1 MQPHVNPP
9 TFSQEPHPPMPTL
22 DNPRYEFF
30 AQARARGARLDDAYE
45 DAGFVLNK
53 GHSSRVARRP
63 EVAARIAELRLQ
75 RNEAE
80 DVSPQKVIATLLRM
94 AKAGEASENASLL
107 KEARLALLDAARLHG
122 VAAEARRL
130 DQADIIDEFGY
141 LAKAAAARAMA

>member
-1 MQPHVNPP
+1 
-9 TFSQEPHPPMPTL
+9 MPTL
-22 DNPRYEFF
+22 TNTRYEFF

-53 GHSSRVARRP
+53 GHSSRLARRP
-63 EVAARIAELRLQ
+63 EIAQRIAELRVQ

-80 DVSPQKVIATLLRM
+80 DVSPHKVIATLLRM

-122 VAAEARRL
+122 DMDRARRF
-130 DQADIIDEFGY
+130 DQDDIVDEFDR
-141 LAKAAAARAMA
+141 LAKAAAMRPVE

>member
-1 MQPHVNPP
+1 
-9 TFSQEPHPPMPTL
+9 MPTL
-22 DNPRYEFF
+22 TNTRYEFF

-53 GHSSRVARRP
+53 GHPSRLARRP
-63 EVAARIAELRLQ
+63 EVAQRIAELRVQ

-80 DVSPQKVIATLLRM
+80 DISPHKVIATLLRM

-122 VAAEARRL
+122 AMADARRL
-130 DQADIIDEFGY
+130 DQDDIADEFGF
-141 LAKAAAARAMA
+141 LAKAAAARAVE

>member
-1 MQPHVNPP
+1 
-9 TFSQEPHPPMPTL
+9 MPTL
-22 DNPRYEFF
+22 TNTRYESF

-53 GHSSRVARRP
+53 GHPSRLARRP
-63 EVAARIAELRLQ
+63 EVAQRIAELRVQ

-80 DVSPQKVIATLLRM
+80 DISPHKVIATLLRM

-122 VAAEARRL
+122 VEADARRL
-130 DQADIIDEFGY
+130 DQADIADEFGFN
-141 LAKAAAARAMA
+141 AKAAAVRTVE